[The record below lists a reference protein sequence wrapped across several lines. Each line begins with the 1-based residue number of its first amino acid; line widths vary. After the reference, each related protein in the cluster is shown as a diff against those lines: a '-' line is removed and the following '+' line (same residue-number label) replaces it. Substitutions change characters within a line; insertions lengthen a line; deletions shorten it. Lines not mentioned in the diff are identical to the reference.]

1 MRRGKTAFRGSKETW
16 ASRATGG
23 RSAHLVPEE
32 KMAPKALR
40 VVEGRM
46 ATPVPWGPLGRR
58 ENSESQGYQA
68 TQEDKG
74 QRAPLGFLDFPAP
87 AERRE
92 AGAHLGSQD
101 LGDSEAPRVRG
112 VREAPGASLG
122 SPAPRATPEVT
133 AQLAH
138 QANGDPMDPKD
149 LRGFL
154 DQRAPLVLR
163 ARTGC
168 RDTLDREARPVSKA
182 RLAPQV
188 PRAWS
193 ALRAPQEKLVRWAS
207 EATRGP
213 RAPQVNRGSRALPG
227 RRARRAT
234 RAPPASPG
242 RMALRDC
249 VAFLGTEGSPVQ
261 WEHSD

>member
-1 MRRGKTAFRGSKETW
+1 
-16 ASRATGG
+16 
-23 RSAHLVPEE
+23 
-32 KMAPKALR
+32 MAPKALR
-40 VVEGRM
+40 VVEGQM
-46 ATPVPWGPLGRR
+46 ATPAPWGPLGRR
-58 ENSESQGYQA
+58 ESSASRGYQA

-74 QRAPLGFLDFPAP
+74 QRAPSASLDFPVP
-87 AERRE
+87 MERRV

-112 VREAPGASLG
+112 VREALGASLG

-133 AQLAH
+133 ARPAR
-138 QANGDPMDPKD
+138 QANGDPTDPKD

-182 RLAPQV
+182 RPAPQA
-188 PRAWS
+188 PQAWS
-193 ALRAPQEKLVRWAS
+193 ALRVPQEKLVRWAS

-213 RAPQVNRGSRALPG
+213 RAPQVNRGSRALLG
-227 RRARRAT
+227 RKERRET